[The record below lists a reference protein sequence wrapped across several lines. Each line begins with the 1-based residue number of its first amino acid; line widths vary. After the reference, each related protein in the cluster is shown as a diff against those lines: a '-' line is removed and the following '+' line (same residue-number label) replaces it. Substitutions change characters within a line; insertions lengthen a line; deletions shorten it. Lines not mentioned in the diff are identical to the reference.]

1 MYASKPDKF
10 LFIKSNKTAGTS
22 LEIALSRCLSHK
34 AGQFFTP
41 LSFKD
46 EQLRETLS
54 GKTFSEDMISILP
67 TKKSKTRLLR
77 AKITL
82 GLNSLRTPQSKNK
95 RRDAYRNETEKFFLL
110 TGFHTH
116 STYSECFKNYP
127 NFSGYWS
134 CVFARHPYKRFLS
147 HLTWR
152 SKSIDNIKSWSTA
165 DWESYARHSI
175 HNFCKRNLLHYSYN
189 KSSRTYVKAILAF
202 EKLKES
208 TNLICEKISLEPD
221 SLLAAMPRTKS
232 NFSKAISNINPNEL
246 IGPGIRSK
254 LLENEEFLFQ
264 EMGYKDSLDDFMPS
278 RAWIQTSNF

>member
-67 TKKSKTRLLR
+67 IKKSKTRLLR

-95 RRDAYRNETEKFFLL
+95 RRDAYRNKTERFFLL

-127 NFSGYWS
+127 KFSDYWS
-134 CVFARHPYKRFLS
+134 CVFARHPYKLS
-147 HLTWR
+147 L
-152 SKSIDNIKSWSTA
+152 
-165 DWESYARHSI
+165 I
-175 HNFCKRNLLHYSYN
+175 H
-189 KSSRTYVKAILAF
+189 I
-202 EKLKES
+202 
-208 TNLICEKISLEPD
+208 
-221 SLLAAMPRTKS
+221 
-232 NFSKAISNINPNEL
+232 
-246 IGPGIRSK
+246 
-254 LLENEEFLFQ
+254 
-264 EMGYKDSLDDFMPS
+264 
-278 RAWIQTSNF
+278 